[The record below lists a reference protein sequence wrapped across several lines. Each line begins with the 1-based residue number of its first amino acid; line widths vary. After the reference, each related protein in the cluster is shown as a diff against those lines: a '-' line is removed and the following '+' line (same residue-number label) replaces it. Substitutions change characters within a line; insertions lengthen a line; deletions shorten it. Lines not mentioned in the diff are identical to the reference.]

1 MKKTPADVR
10 IVLAGGDKVLHHF
23 LCAYASILQ
32 LDDQLLKGLNLKFYI
47 IPTMRNQV
55 AAFLARRDSWY
66 NRHVYIPFRS
76 APLIVPWLNV
86 DEDTNTKDE
95 NDAAEPMPLQFYR
108 HLMEDYLREAQQS
121 VRLYVYKMEGWN
133 DKPKEAKDS
142 KDTTTELADLN
153 IPIIGRFEVG
163 CNVYAAQY
171 RAKKGISEEKTVE
184 ELFKQQ
190 GFTFV
195 PPEVKVK
202 FTKVDFNGK
211 PQQTFE
217 DDPAPYVYLQLV
229 NIPVKGDKG
238 FLPDPTSPWLEMYA
252 QVPVAFKPRAV
263 NKKNVLVTDT
273 RQHIHTVEIT
283 ALPDQKFDVMIDQQ
297 LFGPLSKVRITPLEK
312 DGKRVTFPVQTFFP
326 LDL

>member
-1 MKKTPADVR
+1 
-10 IVLAGGDKVLHHF
+10 
-23 LCAYASILQ
+23 LQ

-55 AAFLARRDSWY
+55 ASFLARRDSWY
-66 NRHVYIPFRS
+66 NRHVYLPFRS

-86 DEDTNTKDE
+86 DEETTTHDDSE
-95 NDAAEPMPLQFYR
+95 GEPMPLQFYR
-108 HLMEDYLREAQQS
+108 HLMEDYLREAQHS
-121 VRLYVYKMEGWN
+121 VSLCVYKMEGWN
-133 DKPKEAKDS
+133 EKPKEAKVDNI
-142 KDTTTELADLN
+142 DFADVN
-153 IPIIGRFEVG
+153 IPILGRFEVG

-171 RAKKGISEEKTVE
+171 RLKKNISEEKTVD

-229 NIPVKGDKG
+229 NIPAKGDKG

-252 QVPVAFKPRAV
+252 QVPAAFKPRAV
-263 NKKNVLVTDT
+263 NKKNVLVTDV

-283 ALPDQKFDVMIDQQ
+283 ATPDQPKFDVMVDQQ
-297 LFGPLSKVRITPLEK
+297 LFGPFYKVRISPMEK

-326 LDL
+326 LEL

>member
-171 RAKKGISEEKTVE
+171 RAKKEFQRKKLLKNYLNNKVLP
-184 ELFKQQ
+184 LFLLKL
-190 GFTFV
+190 
-195 PPEVKVK
+195 KL
-202 FTKVDFNGK
+202 N
-211 PQQTFE
+211 
-217 DDPAPYVYLQLV
+217 LQKLILTE
-229 NIPVKGDKG
+229 N
-238 FLPDPTSPWLEMYA
+238 
-252 QVPVAFKPRAV
+252 
-263 NKKNVLVTDT
+263 
-273 RQHIHTVEIT
+273 
-283 ALPDQKFDVMIDQQ
+283 
-297 LFGPLSKVRITPLEK
+297 LSKPLK
-312 DGKRVTFPVQTFFP
+312 MTLLPMFIYN
-326 LDL
+326 